1 MFKKYIYLILITML
15 LNITLNAANV
25 NIKLLNGEIY
35 KGEVVKFEI
44 IANGE
49 NIDFPEIDY
58 IGGSEVLQNGTSSS
72 TSIINGVRKREISK
86 RFSFIAEKDIVLPE
100 YVVKIDG
107 KEYKTK
113 KTPIKLSIP
122 QVSSNN
128 DNYILKME
136 LKDNEIYM
144 GETTILKVTAKVKEN
159 LNIDKIN
166 LIPPTFNNLSLKELS
181 NKSKA
186 YSEHGYTVNEIFY
199 EITPNKNGILE
210 LNNIVMQIGI
220 LDRGND
226 YDSMFAMLGRGQFK
240 WKKVFSNSLKL
251 NVKEIP
257 GQINIIGKN
266 LIIKSFTDKKKV
278 DLGNPINLTIQ
289 IKGIGNLEDIDKFEL
304 KIKNATI
311 YEDEPTIKNETFLQK
326 IAIIGNNN
334 FIIPSIS
341 LKYFNKDNK
350 KIKIIKTEPIKIKVN
365 NINSISNN
373 NIKKSLSKKDISN
386 IKDIGEKINK
396 IPENEKN
403 VEILKNSYVY
413 IIIAIISFLLGY
425 FSSTKMNTFN
435 TGKIKKST
443 NADIL
448 NLIKKAKTDKELYEL
463 LLPYNNN
470 KIVTDILYK
479 LENNIYKKENVKI
492 NKQELYNYFGNL

>member
-1 MFKKYIYLILITML
+1 ML

-58 IGGSEVLQNGTSSS
+58 IGDSEVLQNGTSSS

-86 RFSFIAEKDIVLPE
+86 RFSFIAEKNIVLPE
-100 YVVKIDG
+100 YIVKIDG

-113 KTPIKLSIP
+113 KIPIKLSIP
-122 QVSSNN
+122 KVSSIN

-159 LNIDKIN
+159 LNIDKIS
-166 LIPPTFNNLSLKELS
+166 LIPPTFNNLSLKELP

-199 EITPNKNGILE
+199 EITPNKKGILE

-220 LDRGND
+220 LDRRNN
-226 YDSMFAMLGRGQFK
+226 YDSMFAMLGGGQFK
-240 WKKVFSNSLKL
+240 WKKVFSNSLTL

-257 GQINIIGKN
+257 ENTNIIGKD

-278 DLGNPINLTIQ
+278 DLGNPINLTIK
-289 IKGIGNLEDIDKFEL
+289 ISGIGNLEDIDKFEL
-304 KIKNATI
+304 KIKNVTI
-311 YEDEPTIKNETFLQK
+311 YTDEPIIKNKVFLQK
-326 IAIIGNNN
+326 IAIIGNSD
-334 FIIPSIS
+334 FVIPSIY
-341 LKYFNKDNK
+341 LKYFNKTTK
-350 KIKIIKTEPIKIKVN
+350 EIKIIVTEPIKIKVN

-403 VEILKNSYVY
+403 VETLKNSYVY

-425 FSSTKMNTFN
+425 FSSTKMNTLN

-443 NADIL
+443 NTDIL

-470 KIVTDILYK
+470 KTVTDILYK